1 VSSPVAIDK
10 TRALPATLGLLQ
22 NYPKHFFAN
31 HALLLDIADMGGRRG
46 TNIWRAPFKAWIAR
60 TRPGRA
66 SEKEGGTA
74 AQQPAWHSLPLG
86 EVLALVG
93 SAGQGLSGGEV
104 DRRLQEHGPNLL
116 CRTPRWNTLR
126 LAVRQFRNPFT
137 GILLLAA
144 SFAFV
149 LRDLADGWVILAIVL
164 LNATFGFLLEY
175 RASNAL
181 RGLAALHPPKA
192 SVFRDGK
199 RCIVPACDIVP
210 GDVLLLEAGD
220 AVSADARLLECF
232 GLACAE
238 AVLTGEAAPV
248 EKEALRIVPVET
260 PLAEWATMVFAGTTV
275 AAGRARALVVAAGM
289 KTEVGKIAHLM
300 ESVSGEPSPGL
311 REVGELSR
319 VLLWGAGFLVPLV
332 LGAGWLRG
340 HGDFSESLW
349 TGVSL
354 AVAALP
360 EGLQTVLMVALAIGA
375 HRLAIHK
382 AVVRRLGALETLG
395 CVDVV
400 CADKTGTLTEG
411 RMSVAA
417 VFTSVG
423 DVFGILPD
431 GSAAPGVGQPA
442 LHGGAPLLPTAENR
456 SPSELSDSARR
467 QISEALAGACTGETV
482 LREEEEHAA
491 WSIDPTESALLSAAR
506 NVLPE
511 AVRGQPLVL
520 GWIQRE
526 IPFDS
531 SRRRRTNLRRRAGG
545 SACVYVT
552 GAPEEVFAL
561 CSFEW
566 FPEGV
571 RPLDAVRRRWWA
583 EANTRLAGA
592 SLRVLASAYRP
603 FDGDVGGEVKELE
616 SELVLVGLVGLR
628 DALRPDAAT
637 ALQQAAALGVKVV
650 MLTGDQPQTAA
661 AIARELGFDGAAGE
675 VVTGVELSGWS
686 REKMADRVADIR
698 LYARVTPGDKL
709 RIVEAWRAGGA
720 VVAMVGDGVNDAPA
734 LQAADVGVAMGKGG
748 AHVTREA
755 GDLVLLDDRLGT
767 LMEAIAQGRRV
778 RRSVGRAIEYLLT
791 GNAGEVLLIGGGM
804 LAAGVSVLSPLQL
817 LWINLVTDGL
827 PALLLALPDVAAP
840 AGAGGREPPVAR
852 FTSSRL
858 WTRVIVFGCCA
869 AVFAGL
875 AYRRGYSIGGVST
888 GKAYAF
894 GAVVFEELLRSV
906 VIGAEARI
914 RAVGVGGAGRLG
926 GLVVTMAMGCLV
938 QVLLMRV
945 DWAAQLLG
953 ATALSPGQIAE
964 AFSLGGVAV
973 CVGRLVLFLRLRNGG
988 AEH

>member
-1 VSSPVAIDK
+1 
-10 TRALPATLGLLQ
+10 
-22 NYPKHFFAN
+22 
-31 HALLLDIADMGGRRG
+31 M
-46 TNIWRAPFKAWIAR
+46 
-60 TRPGRA
+60 
-66 SEKEGGTA
+66 
-74 AQQPAWHSLPLG
+74 PLG
-86 EVLALVG
+86 EVLALVD
-93 SAGQGLSGGEV
+93 SAGQGLSSGEAG
-104 DRRLQEHGPNLL
+104 RRLKEQGPNLL
-116 CRTPRWNTLR
+116 CGTPRWNTLR
-126 LAVRQFRNPFT
+126 LAVRQIRNPFT

-144 SFAFV
+144 GFAFT

-181 RGLAALHPPKA
+181 RGLVALHPPKA

-199 RCIVPACDIVP
+199 RSIIPACDIVP

-220 AVSADARLLECF
+220 AVPADARLFECF
-232 GLACAE
+232 GFACAE
-238 AVLTGEAAPV
+238 AVLTGEAVPV
-248 EKEALRIVPVET
+248 EKDALRNISAET
-260 PLAEWATMVFAGTTV
+260 PLAEWATMAFAGTTV
-275 AAGRARALVVAAGM
+275 AAGRARALVVATGM
-289 KTEVGKIAHLM
+289 KTEGGKIAHLM

-311 REVGELSR
+311 QEVGELSR
-319 VLLWGAGFLVPLV
+319 VLLWGAGLLVPLV

-340 HGDFSESLW
+340 HGDLSESLW
-349 TGVSL
+349 MGVSL

-375 HRLAIHK
+375 HRLAIQK

-417 VFTSVG
+417 VLTAVG
-423 DVFGILPD
+423 DVFGGLREN
-431 GSAAPGVGQPA
+431 SAASALGQPA
-442 LHGGAPLLPTAENR
+442 TQGGEGPLATEEDR
-456 SPSELSDSARR
+456 SRVALSDSARH
-467 QISEALAGACTGETV
+467 QISEALAGACTGETI
-482 LREEEEHAA
+482 LKEEGEHAA
-491 WSIDPTESALLSAAR
+491 WNIDPTESALLSAAR
-506 NVLPE
+506 NILPE
-511 AVRGQPLVL
+511 AVRSQPLVL

-561 CSFEW
+561 CSSEW
-566 FPEGV
+566 FPDGV
-571 RPLDAVRRRWWA
+571 RPMDAARQRWWA

-603 FDGDVGGEVKELE
+603 FEGDVGGEVKELE
-616 SELVLVGLVGLR
+616 SELILVGLVGLR
-628 DALRPDAAT
+628 DALRPDAAK

-661 AIARELGFDGAAGE
+661 AIARELGFDGAASK
-675 VVTGVELSGWS
+675 VVTGVELGGWS
-686 REKMADRVADIR
+686 REEMADRVAAIR

-709 RIVEAWRAGGA
+709 RIVEAWKASGA

-840 AGAGGREPPVAR
+840 SGAGGREPPVAR

-858 WTRVIVFGCCA
+858 WTRVVVFGCCA

-875 AYRRGYSIGGVST
+875 AYKRGYAAGGIST

-906 VIGAEARI
+906 VIGTEARI
-914 RAVGVGGAGRLG
+914 RAVGVGGVGSMM
-926 GLVVTMAMGCLV
+926 GLAVTMAMGCLV
-938 QVLLMRV
+938 QVLLLRME
-945 DWAAQLLG
+945 WAAQLLG
-953 ATALSPGQIAE
+953 ASALSLEQIVE
-964 AFSLGGVAV
+964 AFSFGGVAV
-973 CVGRLVLFLRLRNGG
+973 CVGRLVLFFRLRSVD
-988 AEH
+988 AER

>member
-1 VSSPVAIDK
+1 
-10 TRALPATLGLLQ
+10 
-22 NYPKHFFAN
+22 
-31 HALLLDIADMGGRRG
+31 M
-46 TNIWRAPFKAWIAR
+46 NIWRTPFKTWKGG
-60 TRPGRA
+60 TRLGRA

-74 AQQPAWHSLPLG
+74 VQPPAWHSLPLA
-86 EVLALVG
+86 EVLVLVG
-93 SAGQGLSGGEV
+93 SAGQGLSGGEA
-104 DRRLQEHGPNLL
+104 DRRLQEQGPNLL
-116 CRTPRWNTLR
+116 CHTPRWNTLR

-181 RGLAALHPPKA
+181 RGLAALHPPRA

-220 AVSADARLLECF
+220 AVPADARLLECF
-232 GLACAE
+232 GFACTE

-248 EKEALRIVPVET
+248 EKDAQRIVSVET
-260 PLAEWATMVFAGTTV
+260 PLAEWATMAFAGTTV
-275 AAGRARALVVAAGM
+275 AAGRARALVVATGM

-319 VLLWGAGFLVPLV
+319 VLLWGTGLLVPLV

-349 TGVSL
+349 MGVSL

-375 HRLAIHK
+375 HRLAIQK

-417 VFTSVG
+417 VLTSVG

-431 GSAAPGVGQPA
+431 VSAAPALGQPA
-442 LHGGAPLLPTAENR
+442 PHGGAPPVATAENR
-456 SPSELSDSARR
+456 SPVELSDSARR

-482 LREEEEHAA
+482 LREEEHAA

-506 NVLPE
+506 NLLPE
-511 AVRGQPLVL
+511 GMRSQPLVL

-571 RPLDAVRRRWWA
+571 RPMDAVRRHWWA
-583 EANTRLAGA
+583 EANARLAGA

-603 FDGDVGGEVKELE
+603 FDGDGGGEVKELE

-661 AIARELGFDGAAGE
+661 AIARELGFDGAASE

-686 REKMADRVADIR
+686 REKMADQVAAIR

-709 RIVEAWRAGGA
+709 RIVQAWRAGGA

-840 AGAGGREPPVAR
+840 SGAGGREPPVAR

-875 AYRRGYSIGGVST
+875 AYKRGYSIGGIST

-906 VIGAEARI
+906 VIGAEART
-914 RAVGVGGAGRLG
+914 RAVGVGGAGSMG

-945 DWAAQLLG
+945 EWAAQLLG
-953 ATALSPGQIAE
+953 ASALSPGQIVE
-964 AFSLGGVAV
+964 AFSFGGVAV
-973 CVGRLVLFLRLRNGG
+973 CVGRLVLFFRLRNGD
-988 AEH
+988 AER